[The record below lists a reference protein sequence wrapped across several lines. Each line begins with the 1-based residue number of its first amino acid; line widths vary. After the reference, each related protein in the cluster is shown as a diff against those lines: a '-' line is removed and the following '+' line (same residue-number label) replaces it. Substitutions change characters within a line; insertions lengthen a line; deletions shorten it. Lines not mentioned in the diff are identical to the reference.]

1 MHRSKAADSIDPEAL
16 ITALLDAF
24 YAADVARTLACC
36 DDDIALMVHLPV
48 ELFPH
53 LARRRGKEAMAAMVE
68 LHAARYSERRY
79 EITFMTAD
87 RQRVAVMLELSF
99 TKRADGRAMHFTTGN
114 FFTLRGGLVTEMHT
128 FVDTVDM
135 IEQVSGRDLVGPL
148 LGDAGVLRPPALTP
162 MPLTRA
168 K

>member
-1 MHRSKAADSIDPEAL
+1 MGTADSQAQVI
-16 ITALLDAF
+16 ALLDGF

-36 DDDIALMVHLPV
+36 DDDIAFMVHLPV

-68 LHAARYSERRY
+68 LHAERYSERRY

-87 RQRVAVMLELSF
+87 GERVATMIELSF
-99 TKRADGRAMHFTTGN
+99 TKRADGRVMHFTTGN
-114 FFTLRGGLVTEMHT
+114 FFTLRGGLVAEMHT
-128 FVDTVDM
+128 FFDTVDM
-135 IEQVSGRDLVGPL
+135 IEQVLGRDLVGPL
-148 LGDAGVLRPPALTP
+148 LGDSGAALRPPALQ
-162 MPLTRA
+162 PLPVTRA